1 MLLTEAPLN
10 PRRNREKSA
19 EVRNNEKNQEMDLYG
34 GRGGGVRKGGNYQ
47 CHWFLS
53 YQNDSCDV

>member
-34 GRGGGVRKGGNYQ
+34 GGGVRKGGNYQ

-53 YQNDSCDV
+53 FQNDS

>member
-34 GRGGGVRKGGNYQ
+34 GGGGEERWK
-47 CHWFLS
+47 LS
-53 YQNDSCDV
+53 MPLVSFISK

>member
-34 GRGGGVRKGGNYQ
+34 GGGVRKGGNYQ

>member
-34 GRGGGVRKGGNYQ
+34 GRGGGEERWKLVRVNY
-47 CHWFLS
+47 
-53 YQNDSCDV
+53 